1 MNNEI
6 SVTMRARAI
15 KFIIYVCY
23 YYTHNKFILEFEH
36 AFVAIRKKEK
46 TFY

>member
-6 SVTMRARAI
+6 SVIIRARAI

-36 AFVAIRKKEK
+36 ALLFARKKEK
-46 TFY
+46 TIY